1 MSKIEN
7 FKLFI
12 RNNPKIY
19 KSVMNKKTTWQELY
33 ELYDIY
39 GENSE
44 VWDDYIETEDG
55 FNIKKIINNLKN
67 INSETLENNIDNLER
82 ATKFLED
89 ITASFASSPKKEKR
103 KDKETSFTTI
113 DKIYDD

>member
-1 MSKIEN
+1 MSKIDD

-19 KSVMNKKTTWQELY
+19 KSVINKKTTWQELF

-39 GENSE
+39 GENNE
-44 VWDDYIETEDG
+44 IWDDYNETKDG
-55 FNIKKIINNLKN
+55 FNLNKILNNLKN
-67 INSETLENNIDNLER
+67 INSETLESNIDNLQR

-89 ITASFASSPKKEKR
+89 ITSVFITTPKKEKR
-103 KDKETSFTTI
+103 KVKKDNFSTI
-113 DKIYDD
+113 EKLYDD